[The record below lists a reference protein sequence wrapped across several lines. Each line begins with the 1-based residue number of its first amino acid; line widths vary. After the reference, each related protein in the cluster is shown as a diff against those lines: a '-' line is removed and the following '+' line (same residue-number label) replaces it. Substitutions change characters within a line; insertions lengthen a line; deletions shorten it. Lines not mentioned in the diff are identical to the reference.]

1 MRNAIILAAAAS
13 LLATAA
19 LAGPVEQINR
29 KANKVRPHADSS
41 LPDGQYDCEDYA
53 MAKLRALRA
62 AGLGDGARMWWVLTP
77 KESHAVVV
85 LSDGRVLDNLFANVA
100 TRRDLERFR
109 GYLFLTPM
117 SEDVQ

>member
-1 MRNAIILAAAAS
+1 MRNTIILAAIAS

-19 LAGPVEQINR
+19 LAGPLERINHE
-29 KANKVRPHADSS
+29 ANKVRPHADAA

-53 MAKLRALRA
+53 AAKLRALRS

-85 LSDGRVLDNLFANVA
+85 LRDGRVLDNLFADVA
-100 TRRDLERFR
+100 TRRDLVRFH
-109 GYLFLTPM
+109 GYLFLAPM
-117 SEDVQ
+117 QEPDQ